1 MSDKPQDS
9 AQPPVDAAALR
20 KRAEEQARSMDLTT
34 HPAQT
39 PEEIQQMLHELRV
52 HQIEL
57 EMQNEELREAQEVIA
72 AVRARYF
79 DLYDLAPMGYC
90 TLSER
95 GLILEANL
103 TAAKLL
109 DTPRSALVK
118 QPISHIIF
126 KEDQEIYYRLHKEL
140 SVLGETQACDL
151 RLVKPGGAFF
161 WAHLTATAAEAE
173 DGAPI
178 CRMAFSDISER
189 MRIEVELAQRD
200 AILRNILET
209 SLDGFWRV
217 DGQGRLIE
225 VNPTYCQQSGYSREE
240 LLGLTISDIDVHESG
255 TETAMRVRRVIEA
268 GRDQFE
274 TRHRRKDGSIWD
286 VEVSTTYRGDAG
298 GLLCVF
304 LRDITERKQAAAELE
319 QHRHHL
325 EELVLSR
332 TAELSE
338 ARDAADAANRA
349 KSVFLA
355 NMSHELRTP
364 MNGILGMTE
373 MVLRRATDRKQID
386 WLNKSK
392 AAAKHL
398 LSVINDILDLAQIEA
413 DRLTLEEKDFSLAQ
427 TIVDIH
433 GMQDAPAQAKGLS
446 LTWHIDP
453 AVPERLRGDAMRLR
467 QILLNFSGNAI
478 KFSARGQITIR
489 ASVIEED
496 SLSVLLKIEVT
507 DQGIGISPAQQAR
520 LFQAFTQADGSMN
533 RKYGGTGLGLTISR
547 RLARLMGGDAGVIS
561 QEGSGSTFW
570 TTLRLRRAANE
581 HPEAAMETAEP
592 AREVLARLF
601 AGTRILVAEDEPLNR
616 EVMTILLEDAG
627 LAPELAEDGRQ
638 ALEMAHGGGYALI
651 LMDMQMPVM
660 NGLEATRAIRLLPG
674 MAKIPILALT
684 ANAFDEDR
692 EVCLAA
698 GMDAHIGK
706 PVEPDA
712 LCDILLHWLRNSAAV
727 RPV

>member
-20 KRAEEQARSMDLTT
+20 TRAEEQVRSMDLTT

-57 EMQNEELREAQEVIA
+57 EIQNEELREAQEVIA

-79 DLYDLAPMGYC
+79 DLYDLAPVGYC

-126 KEDQEIYYRLHKEL
+126 KEDQDIYYRLHNEL
-140 SVLGETQACDL
+140 SALGETQACDL

-189 MRIEVELAQRD
+189 MRIELELAQRD

-240 LLGLTISDIDVHESG
+240 LLGLTISDIDAHESG

-286 VEVSTTYRGDAG
+286 VEVSATYRRDAG

-304 LRDITERKQAAAELE
+304 LRDITERKQAAVELE

-373 MVLRRATDRKQID
+373 MVLRRATDPKQID

-392 AAAKHL
+392 GAAKHL

-453 AVPERLRGDAMRLR
+453 SVPERLRGDAMRLR

-496 SLSVLLKIEVT
+496 SLSVLLKIEVA
-507 DQGIGISPAQQAR
+507 DQGIGISPEQQAR

-570 TTLRLRRAANE
+570 ATLRLRRAANE
-581 HPEAAMETAEP
+581 HPVAAIAAAEP
-592 AREVLARLF
+592 ARDVLARLF
-601 AGTRILVAEDEPLNR
+601 AGTRVLVAEDEPMNR

-627 LAPELAEDGRQ
+627 LSPELAADGQQ

-660 NGLEATRAIRLLPG
+660 NGLEATRAIRSLPG

-706 PVEPDA
+706 PVEPDT
-712 LCDILLHWLRNSAAV
+712 LCEILLHWLRNAAAV